1 MIFFFFLNYLFIWL
15 HWVLVAAS
23 GIFIR
28 SLVAARAL
36 LLCGMWDL
44 NSLTKDWTPIPYITG
59 QILNQW
65 TSREVPEMI
74 FFFFFNSPSVF
85 TGSWASPLALAQVFP
100 FVGPT
105 HWVIWARWYSYLRDW
120 WKNDWATL
128 PFYYRKIGS

>member
-74 FFFFFNSPSVF
+74 FFFFFQQPKCLYWILSLPSGP
-85 TGSWASPLALAQVFP
+85 GSGISICGTSPLGDLGEMIFLPQRLVKK
-100 FVGPT
+100 
-105 HWVIWARWYSYLRDW
+105 WLSYIAIIL
-120 WKNDWATL
+120 
-128 PFYYRKIGS
+128 